1 MYKRIIALDSSKH
14 TDEKIDKLLLKK
26 LKKLSYSENNL
37 LLRFITL
44 AKQKINE
51 ENKGTLYRQRRD

>member
-51 ENKGTLYRQRRD
+51 ENKGRLYRQRRD